1 MNFSSITQV
10 NLSYPMNTLHLSKET
25 MIDAIDRF
33 ETKHLLYIEYPTML
47 RNCFIIGILIGNV
60 ARLYYNTFEE
70 YLNCMFELSWTGLGW
85 GKTPPHIQ
93 LITCI
98 LALLFAISYNY
109 YAFMVNMHGSLKT
122 RLKLN
127 IEKHGPGYL
136 YRDDKG
142 NLKFKYDS
150 DDDDSDYNPEDD
162 EDNEESGCST
172 DEDDEESDE
181 GSCLN
186 TCACKHC
193 DTKDPAYWRY
203 NSDGEYEYRSD
214 WSEYENENDEGDNSE
229 VEEILSQAEENKKN
243 V

>member
-1 MNFSSITQV
+1 
-10 NLSYPMNTLHLSKET
+10 MNTLQLSKET

-33 ETKHLLYIEYPTML
+33 ETKHLMYIEYPIML
-47 RNCFIIGILIGNV
+47 RNCFIVGILIGNV
-60 ARLYYNTFEE
+60 VRLYYNSFEE
-70 YLNCMFELSWTGLGW
+70 YLDCMFEISWTGIGW
-85 GKTPPHIQ
+85 GKTPHNIQ

-98 LALLFAISYNY
+98 LALLFAIGYNY
-109 YAFMVNMHGSLKT
+109 YAFTVNMHGPLKT

-142 NLKFKYDS
+142 NLNFKYDS
-150 DDDDSDYNPEDD
+150 DYDEDDDSDYNPLDD
-162 EDNEESGCST
+162 EDSENSEDSECST

-181 GSCLN
+181 GSCPN

-214 WSEYENENDEGDNSE
+214 WSDDENENDEGENSE
-229 VEEILSQAEENKKN
+229 VEEILSQAEEDKKN

>member
-1 MNFSSITQV
+1 
-10 NLSYPMNTLHLSKET
+10 MNTLQLSKET

-98 LALLFAISYNY
+98 LASLFAIGYNY

-122 RLKLN
+122 RLKS
-127 IEKHGPGYL
+127 
-136 YRDDKG
+136 
-142 NLKFKYDS
+142 KYDS
-150 DDDDSDYNPEDD
+150 DNEDDDDSDYNPEDD
-162 EDNEESGCST
+162 EDAEDSTDEDDEGTEGST

-181 GSCLN
+181 GSCPN

-193 DTKDPAYWRY
+193 DTKDPTYWRY

>member
-1 MNFSSITQV
+1 MLP
-10 NLSYPMNTLHLSKET
+10 NLVDTNKLDKLASKIMFNKNTNYLNISL
-25 MIDAIDRF
+25 
-33 ETKHLLYIEYPTML
+33 
-47 RNCFIIGILIGNV
+47 FIIGIFIGNV

-98 LALLFAISYNY
+98 LALLFAIGYNY

-122 RLKLN
+122 RLKS
-127 IEKHGPGYL
+127 
-136 YRDDKG
+136 
-142 NLKFKYDS
+142 KYDS
-150 DDDDSDYNPEDD
+150 DNEDDDDSDYNPEDD
-162 EDNEESGCST
+162 EDAEDSTDEDDEGTEGST

-181 GSCLN
+181 GSCPN

-193 DTKDPAYWRY
+193 DTKDPTYWRY

-214 WSEYENENDEGDNSE
+214 WSDDENENDEGDNSE
-229 VEEILSQAEENKKN
+229 GEEILSQAEENKKN

>member
-1 MNFSSITQV
+1 MNFSSITQI
-10 NLSYPMNTLHLSKET
+10 NLSYPMNTLQLSKET

-47 RNCFIIGILIGNV
+47 RNCFIIGILIGNA

-85 GKTPPHIQ
+85 GKTPLHIQ

-98 LALLFAISYNY
+98 LALLFAIGYNY
-109 YAFMVNMHGSLKT
+109 YAFMVNMQGPLKT
-122 RLKLN
+122 RLKS
-127 IEKHGPGYL
+127 
-136 YRDDKG
+136 
-142 NLKFKYDS
+142 KYDS
-150 DDDDSDYNPEDD
+150 DNEDDDDSDYNPDDDEDAEDSTDEDD
-162 EDNEESGCST
+162 EGTEGST

>member
-1 MNFSSITQV
+1 MNFSSITQI
-10 NLSYPMNTLHLSKET
+10 NLSYPMNTLQLSKET

-33 ETKHLLYIEYPTML
+33 ETKHLLYIEYPIML
-47 RNCFIIGILIGNV
+47 RNCFIVGIIIGNA

-98 LALLFAISYNY
+98 LALFFAIGYNY
-109 YAFMVNMHGSLKT
+109 YAFMVNMHGPLKT
-122 RLKLN
+122 RLKS
-127 IEKHGPGYL
+127 
-136 YRDDKG
+136 
-142 NLKFKYDS
+142 KYDS
-150 DDDDSDYNPEDD
+150 DNEDDDDSDYNPDDD
-162 EDNEESGCST
+162 EDAEDST

>member
-10 NLSYPMNTLHLSKET
+10 NLSYPMNTLQLSKGT

-85 GKTPPHIQ
+85 GKTPPYIQ

-98 LALLFAISYNY
+98 LALFFAIGYNY
-109 YAFMVNMHGSLKT
+109 YAFMVNMHGTLKT
-122 RLKLN
+122 RLKS
-127 IEKHGPGYL
+127 
-136 YRDDKG
+136 
-142 NLKFKYDS
+142 KYDS
-150 DDDDSDYNPEDD
+150 DNEDDDDSDYNPDDD
-162 EDNEESGCST
+162 EDAEDST

-181 GSCLN
+181 G
-186 TCACKHC
+186 
-193 DTKDPAYWRY
+193 
-203 NSDGEYEYRSD
+203 E
-214 WSEYENENDEGDNSE
+214 NSE
-229 VEEILSQAEENKKN
+229 VEEILSQSEEDKKN

>member
-1 MNFSSITQV
+1 
-10 NLSYPMNTLHLSKET
+10 MNTLQLSKET

-33 ETKHLLYIEYPTML
+33 ETKHLMYIEYPIML
-47 RNCFIIGILIGNV
+47 RNCFIVGILIGNAV
-60 ARLYYNTFEE
+60 RLYYNSFEE
-70 YLNCMFELSWTGLGW
+70 YLDCMFEISWTGIGW
-85 GKTPPHIQ
+85 GKTPHNIQ

-98 LALLFAISYNY
+98 LAVLFAIGYNY
-109 YAFMVNMHGSLKT
+109 YAFTVNMHGPLKT
-122 RLKLN
+122 RLKF
-127 IEKHGPGYL
+127 KH
-136 YRDDKG
+136 
-142 NLKFKYDS
+142 DS
-150 DDDDSDYNPEDD
+150 DNEDDDDSDYNPEDD
-162 EDNEESGCST
+162 EDAEDSTDEDDEDTEGST

-181 GSCLN
+181 GSCPN

-193 DTKDPAYWRY
+193 DTKDPTYWRY

>member
-1 MNFSSITQV
+1 
-10 NLSYPMNTLHLSKET
+10 MNTLQLSKET
-25 MIDAIDRF
+25 MIDVVDRF

-47 RNCFIIGILIGNV
+47 RNCFIIGILIGNA

-98 LALLFAISYNY
+98 LALLFAIGYNY

-122 RLKLN
+122 RLKS
-127 IEKHGPGYL
+127 
-136 YRDDKG
+136 
-142 NLKFKYDS
+142 KYDS
-150 DDDDSDYNPEDD
+150 DNEDDDDSDYNPEDD
-162 EDNEESGCST
+162 EDAEDSTDEDDEGTEGST

-181 GSCLN
+181 GSCPN

-193 DTKDPAYWRY
+193 DTKDPTYWRY

-214 WSEYENENDEGDNSE
+214 WSDDENENDEGDKSE